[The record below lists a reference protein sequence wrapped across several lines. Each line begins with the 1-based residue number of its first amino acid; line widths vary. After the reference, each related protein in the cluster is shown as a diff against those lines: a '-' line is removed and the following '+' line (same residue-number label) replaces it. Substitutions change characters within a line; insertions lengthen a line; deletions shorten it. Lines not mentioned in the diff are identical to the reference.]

1 MLKTVFSEITSVEL
15 MCLESKI
22 LMGSMCGSIEQN
34 EPMFL
39 LSLFHIRVEIIYLRS
54 VELNP
59 ARKQHHG
66 IERQKEGA
74 TRC

>member
-1 MLKTVFSEITSVEL
+1 
-15 MCLESKI
+15 
-22 LMGSMCGSIEQN
+22 MCGSMEQN
-34 EPMFL
+34 ELMFL
-39 LSLFHIRVEIIYLRS
+39 LSLFNIRVEIIYLRS